1 MFVDVN
7 PADIEQFMLNPIIN
21 AKRYIKSGQWKF
33 GGAIIKISL
42 IRSVDIKIIV
52 TQPKLTP

>member
-7 PADIEQFMLNPIIN
+7 PADMEQFMLKPIIN
-21 AKRYIKSGQWKF
+21 IKRYTKSGQWKL

>member
-7 PADIEQFMLNPIIN
+7 PADIEQFKLKPIIN
-21 AKRYIKSGQWKF
+21 VKRYIKSGQWKL

-42 IRSVDIKIIV
+42 IRLECSFTEFSFFSI
-52 TQPKLTP
+52 